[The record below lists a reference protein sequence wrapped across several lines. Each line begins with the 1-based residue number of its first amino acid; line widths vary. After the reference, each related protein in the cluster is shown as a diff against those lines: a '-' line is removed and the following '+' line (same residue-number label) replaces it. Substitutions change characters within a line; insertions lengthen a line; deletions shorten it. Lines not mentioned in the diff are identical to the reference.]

1 MQRTLL
7 PFAALL
13 VTGWVVAIAHSTVQA
28 QGKTTAAGVYTEAQA
43 KRGQQVYTDNCAMCH
58 GPDLMGS
65 GTVPSLTGMEF
76 EGFWRDQPLGD
87 LYEKISVT
95 MPKTAPGSLKPEQA
109 ADVLS
114 FLLSQ
119 MKEPAGQAE
128 LPAKMDDLKNIKIQA
143 KQ

>member
-7 PFAALL
+7 PLAALFVAGWIAA
-13 VTGWVVAIAHSTVQA
+13 VTHVALHA
-28 QGKTTAAGVYTEAQA
+28 QGKSTAAGVYTEAQA
-43 KRGQQVYTDNCAMCH
+43 KRGQQIYTDNCAMCH
-58 GPDLMGS
+58 GPDLMGNATTP
-65 GTVPSLTGMEF
+65 GLAGMEF

-87 LYEKISVT
+87 LFEKISVT
-95 MPKTAPGSLKPEQA
+95 MPKSAPGSLKPEQA
-109 ADVLS
+109 ADVLA